1 MQKLDY
7 KSGFETLVGAV
18 AIGAARDIVTQHPAN
33 PVPKTNF
40 VFDAIGIAAGLGIEG
55 LGLAT
60 RSRAL
65 HEIGEGVL
73 APSYAY
79 AAADLTQL
87 GRNKLATKATS
98 ASTSTQLVLRGGAA
112 PQAQVNYAADE
123 LGDF

>member
-7 KSGFETLVGAV
+7 KSGFESLVGAV

-33 PVPKTNF
+33 PVPTTNF

-98 ASTSTQLVLRGGAA
+98 ASTQLVLRGGAA
-112 PQAQVNYAADE
+112 PAPQAQYTSADE